1 MKRYVFAEKGL
12 PNRLCISFLCGAK
25 YNEKNAADKR
35 NVLKAHIESLNPA
48 NHVIILE
55 QNFDFASSN
64 KALLK
69 YDDIFLR
76 NLRDVETLTALYS
89 DCEFIIHESLST
101 AAELGL
107 FSTDSAIR
115 QKLCLLVPDKYA
127 VEEEKISSFIRLAFF
142 RNSSDIVQI
151 PFYPAVETW
160 RKSEY
165 KSDYRTTFAKN
176 VIGPFASRSIMG
188 FIASKEQQKIQI
200 RLQRGQYGNGTL
212 DMNTISYVMR
222 GESSVDIQVPPV
234 ILRTQIM
241 SLFNIR
247 GFQNELRNSKRLD
260 QHVTFIEN
268 WYNEMM
274 KNTVANKEGRNIGSI
289 SITIKG
295 SDIKLR
301 VALAYV
307 VYLLQAMRCVT
318 LRQSPV
324 NENERIFEVGPR
336 IAKVISQYAAFVS
349 ICEPSRFSR
358 MMS

>member
-1 MKRYVFAEKGL
+1 
-12 PNRLCISFLCGAK
+12 
-25 YNEKNAADKR
+25 
-35 NVLKAHIESLNPA
+35 
-48 NHVIILE
+48 
-55 QNFDFASSN
+55 
-64 KALLK
+64 
-69 YDDIFLR
+69 
-76 NLRDVETLTALYS
+76 
-89 DCEFIIHESLST
+89 
-101 AAELGL
+101 
-107 FSTDSAIR
+107 
-115 QKLCLLVPDKYA
+115 
-127 VEEEKISSFIRLAFF
+127 
-142 RNSSDIVQI
+142 
-151 PFYPAVETW
+151 
-160 RKSEY
+160 
-165 KSDYRTTFAKN
+165 
-176 VIGPFASRSIMG
+176 
-188 FIASKEQQKIQI
+188 
-200 RLQRGQYGNGTL
+200 
-212 DMNTISYVMR
+212 
-222 GESSVDIQVPPV
+222 
-234 ILRTQIM
+234 M

-289 SITIKG
+289 SIT
-295 SDIKLR
+295 IKLR

>member
-1 MKRYVFAEKGL
+1 MQSYVFVEKEL
-12 PNRLCISFLCGAK
+12 SNHLSISFLCGAK
-25 YNEKNAADKR
+25 YNEKSVADKR
-35 NVLKAHIESLNPA
+35 NVLKAHIEALDPA

-64 KALLK
+64 KSLLK

-89 DCEFIIHESLST
+89 DCVFIIHESHST

-127 VEEEKISSFIRLAFF
+127 VEEEKISNFIRLAFF
-142 RNSSDIVQI
+142 RNNSDIVQI

-160 RKSEY
+160 RKSKY
-165 KSDYRTTFAKN
+165 KSDYRTTFANN
-176 VIGPFASRSIMG
+176 VIGPFASRKIMG
-188 FIASKEQQKIQI
+188 FIASKMQQKIRI

-212 DMNTISYVMR
+212 DMNTISYVVKDER
-222 GESSVDIQVPPV
+222 RVDIQVPPL

-241 SLFNIR
+241 ALFNIR
-247 GFQNELRNSKRLD
+247 SFQNELRNSKRLD

-268 WYNEMM
+268 WYNDMM
-274 KNTVANKEGRNIGSI
+274 KKTIEIKEGGHIDSVNIA
-289 SITIKG
+289 IKG
-295 SDIKLR
+295 SDIQPR

-307 VYLLQAMRCVT
+307 VYLLQAMRCIT
-318 LRQSPV
+318 LRQSPDSK
-324 NENERIFEVGPR
+324 NERIFEIGPR
-336 IAKVISQYAAFVS
+336 IAKVISQYTAFVS
-349 ICEPSRFSR
+349 ICKPSLFSR
-358 MMS
+358 IIT